1 LTARMTVTSCQMST
15 GVQGPLA
22 MAKSLG
28 VFAGCGATLRAAEL
42 GRLDQP
48 DEARSASS
56 EVGCTPH
63 CLGRGGLGDARF
75 TRAALARRDV
85 AR

>member
-1 LTARMTVTSCQMST
+1 
-15 GVQGPLA
+15 

-56 EVGCTPH
+56 EVGCTPTKELSVVT
-63 CLGRGGLGDARF
+63 CTEEQWWRWQVY
-75 TRAALARRDV
+75 RAMPETMCTVPAFPVPAFAV
-85 AR
+85 